1 MSLTSTTPEG
11 AAELGAYKAKGPTSI
26 QRLLLL
32 KVCLIATTGWFY
44 LLWNAAAKVADL
56 F

>member
-1 MSLTSTTPEG
+1 MLLTYTTP
-11 AAELGAYKAKGPTSI
+11 AARLGTSSAKGTTSV

-32 KVCLIATTGWFY
+32 SVCLIATTGWFY